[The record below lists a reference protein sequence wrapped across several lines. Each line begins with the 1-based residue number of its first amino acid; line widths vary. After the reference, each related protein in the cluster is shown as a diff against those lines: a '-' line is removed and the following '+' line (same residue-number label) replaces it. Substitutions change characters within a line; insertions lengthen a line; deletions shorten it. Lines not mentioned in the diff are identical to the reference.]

1 MNYFYFHGY
10 GSSPEAFKAEDM
22 RKILGAENVYAPDFN
37 LPVTEL
43 IELFNQIE
51 LKIDKLQKSGE
62 EVCIV
67 GSSLGGLFAL
77 YISSRTNCNAILLN
91 PALFP
96 LLIIPTITLSFNE
109 KEIIEAHRLSLYA
122 YEHFNPEKI
131 QVWLTHDELINHE
144 ILTKPFFV
152 KGTRDYKLIP
162 MAVANT
168 HDFVGFY
175 DVFKEY
181 IENNGK

>member
-43 IELFNQIE
+43 MDLFSKIEIKIE
-51 LKIDKLQKSGE
+51 NLHKKSE

-77 YISSRTNCNAILLN
+77 YISARTNCNAILLN

-96 LLIIPTITLSFNE
+96 LLILPTITKDFNQ
-109 KEIIEAHRLSLYA
+109 KDVIEAHKLSLYA
-122 YEHFNPEKI
+122 YEHYNPEKI
-131 QVWLTHDELINHE
+131 QVWTTYDELINHDL
-144 ILTKPFFV
+144 LTKPFFIRGY
-152 KGTRDYKLIP
+152 KDYKLVP
-162 MAVANT
+162 MLEANT

-175 DVFKEY
+175 NIFKDY
-181 IENNGK
+181 IEKK